1 MIALYILLCL
11 FLVLGLLC
19 LLKLRIFALYTD
31 SLTLRL
37 KVLFFTFTLVP
48 TKKKP
53 KKQKKKIPKKKK
65 EPSKKTG
72 KKEKKPSYLKKLSDK
87 KGLSGLVLMLTE
99 IVKLIGTTA
108 KGIYSNIVIE
118 KLNLDITIVGDDAAD
133 TALKYGKLCG
143 VFYSAVSVICDNV
156 KEVYDYNVNVTPD
169 FDDEAKAKVFADTKL
184 YIRVFYV
191 LKYALKALFKMLVI
205 RYRR

>member
-1 MIALYILLCL
+1 MIALYILLGV

-19 LLKLRIFALYTD
+19 LLKLEFVAQYTD
-31 SLTLRL
+31 SLTLKL
-37 KVLFFTFTLVP
+37 EVLFLTFTLVP
-48 TKKKP
+48 TKNKP

-65 EPSKKTG
+65 EPSKKTD
-72 KKEKKPSYLKKLSDK
+72 KKEKKPSYLKKLSGK
-87 KGLSGLVLMLTE
+87 KGLSGLLSMLTE
-99 IVKLIGTTA
+99 TVKLIGSTA

-118 KLNLDITIVGDDAAD
+118 KLDLNITIVGDDAAD

-143 VFYSAVSVICDNV
+143 VFYSGISVVCDNV
-156 KEVYDYNVNVTPD
+156 KKVDDYNIDIKPD
-169 FDDEAKAKVFADTKL
+169 FDDEAKGKVFADTKF

-191 LKYALKALFKMLVI
+191 LKYALKALFRMLVI

>member
-1 MIALYILLCL
+1 MIALYILLGL

-19 LLKLRIFALYTD
+19 LLKLKIIAQYTD
-31 SLTLRL
+31 SLTLKLR
-37 KVLFFTFTLVP
+37 VLFLTFTLVP
-48 TKKKP
+48 AEKKP
-53 KKQKKKIPKKKK
+53 KKQKKIPEKKK
-65 EPSKKTG
+65 ESSKKTA
-72 KKEKKPSYLKKLSDK
+72 KKEKKPSYLKKLSGK
-87 KGLSGLVLMLTE
+87 KGLSGLISMLAE
-99 IVKLIGTTA
+99 VVKLIGSTA

-143 VFYSAVSVICDNV
+143 IFYSAVSVICDNV

-169 FDDEAKAKVFADTKL
+169 FDDEAKGKIFADTVF

-191 LKYALKALFKMLVI
+191 LKFALKALFKMLVI

>member
-1 MIALYILLCL
+1 MIALYILLGL

-19 LLKLRIFALYTD
+19 LLKLKIIAQYTD
-31 SLTLRL
+31 SLTLKLR
-37 KVLFFTFTLVP
+37 VLFLTFTLVP
-48 TKKKP
+48 AEKKP
-53 KKQKKKIPKKKK
+53 KKQKKIPEKKK
-65 EPSKKTG
+65 ESSKKTA
-72 KKEKKPSYLKKLSDK
+72 KKEKKPSYLKKLSGK
-87 KGLSGLVLMLTE
+87 KGLSGLISMLAE
-99 IVKLIGTTA
+99 VVKLIGFTA

-143 VFYSAVSVICDNV
+143 IFYSAVSVICDNV

-169 FDDEAKAKVFADTKL
+169 FDDEAKGKIFADTVF

-191 LKYALKALFKMLVI
+191 LKFALKALFKMLVI

>member
-11 FLVLGLLC
+11 FLVLSLLC
-19 LLKLRIFALYTD
+19 LVKLKITAQYTD

-37 KVLFFTFTLVP
+37 KVLFLTFTLVP

-53 KKQKKKIPKKKK
+53 KKQKKKILNKKK
-65 EPSKKTG
+65 EPSKKA
-72 KKEKKPSYLKKLSDK
+72 EKKPSLLKKLSDK
-87 KGLSGLVLMLTE
+87 KGLSGLLSMLSE
-99 IVKLIGTTA
+99 IVKLLGSTA
-108 KGIYSNIVIE
+108 KGVYSNIVIE
-118 KLNLDITIVGDDAAD
+118 KLDLDVTIVGDDAAD

-169 FDDEAKAKVFADTKL
+169 FDDESKGKVFADTKL
-184 YIRVFYV
+184 YIRTFYV
-191 LKYALKALFKMLVI
+191 LKFALKALFKMLVI